1 MRGKIVFDVPNVTR
15 KHNRQSDWKRI
26 AMVMFEGD
34 MAYYYAWFIERRYGI
49 RLNHPIRGAHVT
61 FVNDSI
67 KGVDGGDV
75 KWEEVRK
82 KWDGKEIE
90 VTLNLDAR
98 TNVEYWWLIT
108 SSESFNIIREELGIG
123 EPYFSYHMTIG
134 FLNERNMEQSKYIH
148 DLILKFGGE
157 YN

>member
-49 RLNHPIRGAHVT
+49 KLNHPIRGAHVT
-61 FVNDSI
+61 FVSDSV

-82 KWDGKEIE
+82 KWDGKEID

-98 TNVEYWWLIT
+98 TNVEYWWLRA
-108 SSESFNIIREELGIG
+108 SSESFSIIREELGIG
-123 EPYFSYHMTIG
+123 EPYFSYHMTVG
-134 FLNERNMEQSKYIH
+134 FLNERNMGQSKYIH

>member
-49 RLNHPIRGAHVT
+49 KLNHPIRGAHVT

-98 TNVEYWWLIT
+98 TNVEYWWLRA
-108 SSESFNIIREELGIG
+108 SSESFSIIREELGIG
-123 EPYFSYHMTIG
+123 EPYFSYHMTVG